1 MRIAVQLSGWCYIS
15 IMCDNA
21 AQLLVETVPFFF
33 QIPGVLGETGYAV
46 DFKLIFKWLE
56 ASEEIFSI

>member
-1 MRIAVQLSGWCYIS
+1 
-15 IMCDNA
+15 MCDNA